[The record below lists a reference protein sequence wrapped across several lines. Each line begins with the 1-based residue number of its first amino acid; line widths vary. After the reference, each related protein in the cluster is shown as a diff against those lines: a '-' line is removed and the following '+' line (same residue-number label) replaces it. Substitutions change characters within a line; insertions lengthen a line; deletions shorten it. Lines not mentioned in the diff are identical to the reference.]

1 MTVGPEQTKKHAFT
15 LIIGAI
21 IERKYTPYSIGD
33 ANRLKGSFKVKNSS
47 KKNLN
52 PIIEFFQKANLS
64 SVIVS
69 ASTEVS

>member
-33 ANRLKGSFKVKNSS
+33 ANRLKGSFKVK
-47 KKNLN
+47 KDLN
-52 PIIEFFQKANLS
+52 PIIEFFRKQ
-64 SVIVS
+64 I
-69 ASTEVS
+69 